1 MATRKIIKIIKLLNL
16 INVYYIQ
23 YFKLINSMTTILGN
37 RVPYEYFIT
46 QGKGESDAG
55 SKGLPY
61 ETGSYDAA
69 LFDAGIQNTNVIE
82 YTSVM
87 PTESKEVPKEEGLKR
102 LQWGEVIECIKAQA
116 NGKRGSKISAA
127 VITTSVT
134 EPGGKY
140 LGGFACEYSGSG
152 TREKAKASL
161 LKSIVGMIERRGY
174 GKMKNPALYKD
185 NITDKGYN
193 IHPGKHFV
201 YEDLKVSKQ
210 HGSVFTAICFL
221 SYRFPVL
228 KSQRSQR
235 KSKSNSSHKKKK
247 TVRRRKI

>member
-1 MATRKIIKIIKLLNL
+1 MI
-16 INVYYIQ
+16 
-23 YFKLINSMTTILGN
+23 ILGN
-37 RVPYEYFIT
+37 RVPYEFFIT
-46 QGKGESDAG
+46 QGKGESNAG

-87 PTESKEVPKEEGLKR
+87 PTESKEITKEEGLKR

-134 EPGGKY
+134 DPKGKY

-152 TREKAKASL
+152 TKEDAEQSL
-161 LKSIVGMIERRGY
+161 LQSIVGMIERRGY
-174 GKMKNPALYKD
+174 GVMKESGKMQLYKD
-185 NITDKGYN
+185 NVTDKGYK
-193 IHPGKHFV
+193 IHPGKNFI
-201 YEDLKVSKQ
+201 YEYLDVKEE
-210 HGSVFTAICFL
+210 HGSVFTAICFV
-221 SYRFPVL
+221 SYKFPAL
-228 KSQRSQR
+228 KKMNRT
-235 KSKSNSSHKKKK
+235 NANNKKMNKK
-247 TVRRRKI
+247 NKNTRRK

>member
-1 MATRKIIKIIKLLNL
+1 MI
-16 INVYYIQ
+16 
-23 YFKLINSMTTILGN
+23 ILGN
-37 RVPYEYFIT
+37 RVPYEFFIT
-46 QGKGESDAG
+46 QGKGESNAG

-87 PTESKEVPKEEGLKR
+87 PTESKEITKEEGLKR

-134 EPGGKY
+134 DPKGKY

-152 TREKAKASL
+152 TKEDAEQSL
-161 LKSIVGMIERRGY
+161 LQSIVGMIERRGY
-174 GKMKNPALYKD
+174 GVMKESGKMQLYKD
-185 NITDKGYN
+185 NVTDKGYK
-193 IHPGKHFV
+193 IHPGKNFI
-201 YEDLKVSKQ
+201 YEYLDVKEE
-210 HGSVFTAICFL
+210 HGSVFTAICFV
-221 SYRFPVL
+221 SYKFPAL
-228 KSQRSQR
+228 KKMNRT
-235 KSKSNSSHKKKK
+235 NANNKKIKK
-247 TVRRRKI
+247 NKNTRRK

>member
-1 MATRKIIKIIKLLNL
+1 M
-16 INVYYIQ
+16 
-23 YFKLINSMTTILGN
+23 TILGN

-46 QGKGESDAG
+46 QGKGESDVG

-69 LFDAGIQNTNVIE
+69 LFNAGIQNANVIE

-87 PTESKEVPKEEGLKR
+87 PTESKEISKEEGLQR
-102 LQWGEVIECIKAQA
+102 LQWGEVLECIKAQA

-134 EPGGKY
+134 DPKGKF

-152 TREKAKASL
+152 TKEEAGESL
-161 LKSIVGMIERRGY
+161 LNSIVGMIERRGY
-174 GKMKNPALYKD
+174 GIMKNPVLHQD
-185 NITDKGYN
+185 NVTDKGYAV
-193 IHPGKHFV
+193 HPGKHFV
-201 YEDLKVSKQ
+201 YEDLHVTKE
-210 HGSVFTAICFL
+210 HGSVFTAICFV

-228 KSQRSQR
+228 KGIN
-235 KSKSNSSHKKKK
+235 KSRRQSGNKKKK
-247 TVRRRKI
+247 TMRHRKM

>member
-1 MATRKIIKIIKLLNL
+1 MYNIYNNKYKVLKVNMI
-16 INVYYIQ
+16 
-23 YFKLINSMTTILGN
+23 ILGN

-69 LFDAGIQNTNVIE
+69 LFDAGIQNANVIE

-87 PTESKEVPKEEGLKR
+87 PTESKEVTKEEGLKR

-152 TREKAKASL
+152 TREEAGASL
-161 LKSIVGMIERRGY
+161 LESIVGMIERRGY

-228 KSQRSQR
+228 KGRNKSMSQSINKKR
-235 KSKSNSSHKKKK
+235 KNK
-247 TVRRRKI
+247 TRKTK

>member
-1 MATRKIIKIIKLLNL
+1 
-16 INVYYIQ
+16 
-23 YFKLINSMTTILGN
+23 MTVLGN
-37 RVPYEYFIT
+37 RIPYEYFIT

-69 LFDAGIQNTNVIE
+69 LFNAGIQNANVIE

-87 PTESKEVPKEEGLKR
+87 PTESKEISREEGLRR
-102 LQWGEVIECIKAQA
+102 LQWGEVLECIKAQA

-134 EPGGKY
+134 DPTGKY

-152 TREKAKASL
+152 TKEEAGASL

-174 GKMKNPALYKD
+174 GIMKNPTLHKD
-185 NITDKGYN
+185 NITDKGY
-193 IHPGKHFV
+193 IVHPGKHFV
-201 YEDLKVSKQ
+201 YEDLHVTKQ
-210 HGSVFTAICFL
+210 HGSVFTAICFV

-228 KSQRSQR
+228 KGQSQRS
-235 KSKSNSSHKKKK
+235 KSRQSIYKKKK
-247 TVRRRKI
+247 TLRRRYK